1 MAETSKAKPPVR
13 VVAHDTDWKAICS
26 AELEAIRPA
35 IARAGARAFIDHV
48 GSTAVSGLDAKPVI
62 DVLVTLTDWNGKDAV
77 AAELE
82 ALGYRQE
89 GTDDALPRRFFSR
102 PSPGGSIEAFH
113 LHLTPLG
120 SAYGRDMIVF
130 RDSLIGDAEIAQR
143 YVALKRKLAA
153 ENPEDFDAYTAGKN
167 DFVALVLRQAAGA
180 FGNDRLL
187 TYQRAELDQAQRYQ
201 NFALASQFGVAV
213 IAATSVFFSDN
224 GVQLNLA
231 ILGFILAFGWFALA
245 RKQRAH
251 RSAGDQARRVVLLA
265 SGLDEKFSA
274 EQRLRIFDKF
284 SAPILGNPLVRD
296 ESYFASR
303 AAPGYRRLAE
313 LIEESAYWTR
323 DLQKASATILQAAI
337 VISGI
342 LMTLVLWLGVPLLPS
357 NVTISI
363 ARVLIAILVFM
374 LTSDVIGAIVK
385 HGEAANAIGE
395 ILQRIETAAA
405 RGYPAADILLIM
417 SDYNATVES
426 APLAL
431 PGVYKL
437 RYPSLTMRWRAY
449 LENKQY

>member
-231 ILGFILAFGWFALA
+231 ILGFILAFGWFAL
-245 RKQRAH
+245 
-251 RSAGDQARRVVLLA
+251 
-265 SGLDEKFSA
+265 
-274 EQRLRIFDKF
+274 
-284 SAPILGNPLVRD
+284 
-296 ESYFASR
+296 
-303 AAPGYRRLAE
+303 
-313 LIEESAYWTR
+313 TR